1 MKRKFGNLL
10 MAATLVFAVGAF
22 FTSCRDHDEELFA
35 ELHDD
40 VRNAALEDVV
50 AALQDDKSALNDLVN
65 NIVDEALAAA
75 DQCECDVDAIKAK
88 LAELEDKLA
97 NLPVGGKGDKG
108 DQGDKGD
115 KGDQGEAG
123 QDADYEVVAQMI
135 SDSIAVLQQEL
146 EAKLAELAANYA
158 TIAQLNDV
166 KGKMDTLRLEY
177 LDHVDAFLEYKD
189 AVDEI
194 IANLKAVDSSLDARL
209 DSIESK
215 YATNNDLEAVKKI
228 AEEANALAI
237 RDSLKIDALY
247 TLLSDY
253 EVADTAAIWTEIRTI
268 KSELVGI
275 RETAAANLVEAKAY
289 ADTVANIVKSELE
302 GLLNTTAKELR
313 EALQAEVED
322 LQGQI
327 DDLEERVEALETA
340 VEDLTKRVDNLEK
353 RMDKA
358 EEFIEKHIS
367 SVVLNGAYSPVVGYF
382 NLPTGVKSNIL
393 AAYYGN
399 ANDFHFPT
407 TRTVYNVAGSAA
419 FTDAD
424 FELLGIKEVPQSGG
438 VYVAPGANAGKVY
451 MTINPAE
458 VSLDGKE
465 FTLVNS
471 LGEESPAKILNV
483 KKSNDKLAFG
493 YTRAG
498 AVALYEA
505 EARIEA
511 KDVADAKIRME
522 LSDLKD
528 ALKDV
533 VTVKDGVNVTNLITT
548 LYASVNNIADAH
560 AVQAVWTDTEG
571 AAHTVYS
578 DYALAT
584 VAIKPLG
591 YNFMADVNLQS
602 FPGYH
607 RGMNLV
613 NRVFDRVGTIS
624 IPDLGLSNLSAKL
637 ESINF
642 GGAIGEYIEFNVKY
656 SDVIKKEIPFQTT
669 VEVELPLND
678 IELKIPVPIEGQEI
692 HTGAYDIN
700 GNEIIVEIESSTVE
714 VDYTIKAEDIAEGST
729 SVTIDEIIEVEI
741 PVEFE
746 VPVKIATEDVLGDLG
761 GTLDSLDDLM
771 AEVNSMIA
779 NLNGKVETVED
790 YINAAKD
797 KVQNELNKYLD
808 KINSGLCKVVNSFN
822 DALQPTMLVSTVDGF
837 SMLSSIKGA
846 PTTID
851 KASAVLVP
859 TSFTAEILAPASMK
873 YVAVTNAFDVNGKAD
888 TDAAKAANTGDLN
901 TTLDGGV
908 RTVQFN
914 GQSGYTYEITY
925 SAADYYGMISTTK
938 YYVRVK

>member
-22 FTSCRDHDEELFA
+22 FTSCRDHDEELVA
-35 ELHDD
+35 EMHS
-40 VRNAALEDVV
+40 
-50 AALQDDKSALNDLVN
+50 Q
-65 NIVDEALAAA
+65 IVDQLNEQLAGDAQGTLA
-75 DQCECDVDAIKAK
+75 DAEKAIKATEQDIDALQQRIDS
-88 LAELEDKLA
+88 LAGLDHGACDCPENPVLNCENCATKDELKQAVDSLGQLVATKEILKEAVDSLA
-97 NLPVGGKGDKG
+97 GVLR
-108 DQGDKGD
+108 
-115 KGDQGEAG
+115 GEYATVVEQFG
-123 QDADYEVVAQMI
+123 ALSTTVNTVVAQL
-135 SDSIAVLQQEL
+135 STLDS
-146 EAKLAELAANYA
+146 
-158 TIAQLNDV
+158 T
-166 KGKMDTLRLEY
+166 
-177 LDHVDAFLEYKD
+177 YKD
-189 AVDEI
+189 
-194 IANLKAVDSSLDARL
+194 LK
-209 DSIESK
+209 
-215 YATNNDLEAVKKI
+215 
-228 AEEANALAI
+228 
-237 RDSLKIDALY
+237 
-247 TLLSDY
+247 
-253 EVADTAAIWTEIRTI
+253 
-268 KSELVGI
+268 
-275 RETAAANLVEAKAY
+275 
-289 ADTVANIVKSELE
+289 
-302 GLLNTTAKELR
+302 
-313 EALQAEVED
+313 
-322 LQGQI
+322 
-327 DDLEERVEALETA
+327 ERVEAIEKADYQKQIDEIWGKLNPVLELAAATDARSKADSIRIDVLEANDIAISKALKDSIDA
-340 VEDLTKRVDNLEK
+340 VRAEAVANLQAAKDYADEAVAVVAEELEATNATVAELQEAFKGAVAELQDQIDVLAEELGNLKGDVDAVNARVDEVVKALEEVK
-353 RMDKA
+353 KYLEDQ
-358 EEFIEKHIS
+358 IT

-393 AAYYGN
+393 AAYYGE

-424 FELLGIKEVPQSGG
+424 FKLLGITEVEQAGG
-438 VYVAPGANAGKVY
+438 TYVAPGANAGKVY

-458 VSLDGKE
+458 VDLEDKTFS
-465 FTLVNS
+465 LVNS
-471 LGEESPAKILNV
+471 LGETSPATLSRPV
-483 KKSNDKLAFG
+483 VSNDKLAFG
-493 YTRAG
+493 YTRDG

-511 KDVADAKIRME
+511 ENIADAKIRME

-560 AVQAVWTDTEG
+560 AVQAVWTDAEG

-700 GNEIIVEIESSTVE
+700 GDEIIVEIESSTVE

-822 DALQPTMLVSTVDGF
+822 DALQPTMLVSTADGF

-873 YVAVTNAFDVNGKAD
+873 YVAVTNAYDANGKAD
-888 TDAAKAANTGDLN
+888 ADAAKAANTGDLN

-938 YYVRVK
+938 YYVKVK

>member
-22 FTSCRDHDEELFA
+22 FTSCRDHDEELVAEIAEMHSQIVDQLNEQLAGDAQGTLADAEKAIKATEQDIDALKQRVDSLANLDHSICNHICDTCDHVCKECEHICDHSEYATKA
-35 ELHDD
+35 ELKQAVDSLGQLVATKEILKEAVD
-40 VRNAALEDVV
+40 SLAGVLRGEYATVVEQFGALSTTLNTVVEQIKTLASNADLEKLTERVEAIEQADY
-50 AALQDDKSALNDLVN
+50 QKQIDEIWGKLNPVL
-65 NIVDEALAAA
+65 ELAAA
-75 DQCECDVDAIKAK
+75 TDARSKADSVRIDV
-88 LAELEDKLA
+88 LED
-97 NLPVGGKGDKG
+97 NDI
-108 DQGDKGD
+108 
-115 KGDQGEAG
+115 E
-123 QDADYEVVAQMI
+123 I
-135 SDSIAVLQQEL
+135 SQALKDSIAAVR
-146 EAKLAELAANYA
+146 AE
-158 TIAQLNDV
+158 
-166 KGKMDTLRLEY
+166 
-177 LDHVDAFLEYKD
+177 
-189 AVDEI
+189 
-194 IANLKAVDSSLDARL
+194 
-209 DSIESK
+209 
-215 YATNNDLEAVKKI
+215 
-228 AEEANALAI
+228 
-237 RDSLKIDALY
+237 
-247 TLLSDY
+247 
-253 EVADTAAIWTEIRTI
+253 
-268 KSELVGI
+268 
-275 RETAAANLVEAKAY
+275 AAANLQAAKDY
-289 ADTVANIVKSELE
+289 ADAAVKVVADELAATNATVAELQE
-302 GLLNTTAKELR
+302 TFKQAVAEL
-313 EALQAEVED
+313 QD
-322 LQGQI
+322 QI
-327 DDLEERVEALETA
+327 DVLAEELGNLKDDVVAVNARVDEVVKDLEEVEKYLEDQIT
-340 VEDLTKRVDNLEK
+340 
-353 RMDKA
+353 
-358 EEFIEKHIS
+358 

-393 AAYYGN
+393 AAYYGE

-407 TRTVYNVAGSAA
+407 TRTVYNVGGSAA

-424 FELLGIKEVPQSGG
+424 FELLGITEVEQAGG
-438 VYVAPGANAGKVY
+438 TYVAPGANAGKVY

-458 VSLDGKE
+458 VSLEGKT
-465 FTLVNS
+465 FALVNS
-471 LGEESPAKILNV
+471 LGEASPATLSTPVPSK
-483 KKSNDKLAFG
+483 DKLAFG
-493 YTRAG
+493 YTRDG
-498 AVALYEA
+498 AVVLYEA

-511 KDVADAKIRME
+511 EDVADAKIRVE

-548 LYASVNNIADAH
+548 LYESVNNIADAH

-613 NRVFDRVGTIS
+613 NRVFDRVGTIN

-656 SDVIKKEIPFQTT
+656 SDTIKKEIPFQTT
-669 VEVELPLND
+669 VEVELPLKN
-678 IELKIPVPIEGQEI
+678 IELQIPVPVEGQEI

-700 GNEIIVEIESSTVE
+700 GEEIIVQIEPDTVE
-714 VDYTIKAEDIAEGST
+714 VDYTIRAEDIAAGST
-729 SVTIDEIIEVEI
+729 SVTIDEVIEVEI

-771 AEVNSMIA
+771 AEVNGMIA

-808 KINSGLCKVVNSFN
+808 KLNRALCKVVNSFN
-822 DALQPTMLVSTVDGF
+822 DVLQPTMLVSTADGF

-873 YVAVTNAFDVNGKAD
+873 YVAVTNAYDAKGNVDVA
-888 TDAAKAANTGDLN
+888 AAKAANTGDLN
-901 TTLDGGV
+901 TVLEGGV

-914 GQSGYTYEITY
+914 GKSGYTYEITY

-938 YYVRVK
+938 YYVKVK

>member
-22 FTSCRDHDEELFA
+22 FTSCRDHDEELVAEMHSQIVDQLNEQLAGDAQGTLADAEKAIKATEQDIDALKQRVDSLANLDHSICNHICDTCDHVCKECEHICDHSEYATKA
-35 ELHDD
+35 ELKQAVDSLGQLVATKEILKEAVD
-40 VRNAALEDVV
+40 SLAGVLRGEYATVVEQFGALSTTLNTVVEQIKTLASNADLEKLTERVEAIEQADY
-50 AALQDDKSALNDLVN
+50 QKQIDEIWGKLNPVL
-65 NIVDEALAAA
+65 ELAAA
-75 DQCECDVDAIKAK
+75 TDARSKADSVRIDV
-88 LAELEDKLA
+88 LEA
-97 NLPVGGKGDKG
+97 NDI
-108 DQGDKGD
+108 
-115 KGDQGEAG
+115 E
-123 QDADYEVVAQMI
+123 I
-135 SDSIAVLQQEL
+135 SQALKDSIAAVR
-146 EAKLAELAANYA
+146 AE
-158 TIAQLNDV
+158 
-166 KGKMDTLRLEY
+166 
-177 LDHVDAFLEYKD
+177 
-189 AVDEI
+189 
-194 IANLKAVDSSLDARL
+194 
-209 DSIESK
+209 
-215 YATNNDLEAVKKI
+215 
-228 AEEANALAI
+228 
-237 RDSLKIDALY
+237 
-247 TLLSDY
+247 
-253 EVADTAAIWTEIRTI
+253 
-268 KSELVGI
+268 
-275 RETAAANLVEAKAY
+275 AAANLQAAKDY
-289 ADTVANIVKSELE
+289 ADAAVKVVADELAATNATVAELQE
-302 GLLNTTAKELR
+302 TFKQAVAEL
-313 EALQAEVED
+313 QD
-322 LQGQI
+322 QI
-327 DDLEERVEALETA
+327 DVLAEELGNLKDDVVAVNARVDEVVKDLEEVVKDLEEVEKYLEDQIT
-340 VEDLTKRVDNLEK
+340 
-353 RMDKA
+353 
-358 EEFIEKHIS
+358 

-393 AAYYGN
+393 AAYYGE

-407 TRTVYNVAGSAA
+407 TRTVYNVGGSAA

-424 FELLGIKEVPQSGG
+424 FELLGITEVEQAGG
-438 VYVAPGANAGKVY
+438 TYVAPGANAGKVY

-458 VSLDGKE
+458 VSLEGKT
-465 FTLVNS
+465 FALVNS
-471 LGEESPAKILNV
+471 LGEASPATLSTPVPSK
-483 KKSNDKLAFG
+483 DKLAFG
-493 YTRAG
+493 YTRDG
-498 AVALYEA
+498 AVVLYEA

-511 KDVADAKIRME
+511 EDVADAKIRLE

-548 LYASVNNIADAH
+548 LYESVNNIADAH

-613 NRVFDRVGTIS
+613 NRVFDRVGTIN

-656 SDVIKKEIPFQTT
+656 SDTIKKGIPFQTT
-669 VEVELPLND
+669 VEVELPLKN
-678 IELKIPVPIEGQEI
+678 IELQIPVPVEGQEI

-700 GNEIIVEIESSTVE
+700 GEEIIVQIEPDTVE
-714 VDYTIKAEDIAEGST
+714 VDYTIRAEDIAAGST
-729 SVTIDEIIEVEI
+729 SVTIDEVIEVEI

-771 AEVNSMIA
+771 AEVNGMIA

-808 KINSGLCKVVNSFN
+808 KLNRALCKVVNSFN
-822 DALQPTMLVSTVDGF
+822 DVLQPTMLVSTADGF

-873 YVAVTNAFDVNGKAD
+873 YVAVTNAYDAKGNVDVA
-888 TDAAKAANTGDLN
+888 AAKAANTGDLN
-901 TTLDGGV
+901 TVLEGGV

-914 GQSGYTYEITY
+914 GKSGYTYEITY

-938 YYVRVK
+938 YYVKVK